1 MSKAAELL
9 KSLAPVQTEEDLTT
23 LVIDNRLRT
32 IMIPKGITNLGV
44 ENDDDVLQLHFK
56 MPRYLGTT
64 DLSEFT
70 IRVNYCNANGE
81 GDANTVPSPTI
92 GYDTIQFDWLV
103 GPNATKYKGNV
114 KFIVCAIKFDAEG
127 YVAKEYNTTIASL
140 PVLEGLE
147 TNSNAVSR
155 YSDVLEQ
162 WRRDL
167 FGIGDTEE
175 ASIRSVGESERQ
187 NVERKGAEVLAT
199 IPEDYKTTYK
209 MANDAYR
216 TRANAIV
223 STVQGESIVVTDS
236 SNDPLRGL
244 RVFGKT
250 TQVTTTGKNLAWT
263 NINMADAP
271 YLGVTCS
278 ATADGNIRL
287 TGISTSSMWN
297 RLASANLVAGKTYT
311 LSCNKIVSLS
321 IWDVTGNA
329 AFGVK
334 HAGSTSITFVAP
346 NTGSYSLFIENVADV
361 TFSSILA
368 DIMLNEGD
376 ATLPWEPYSNGL
388 ASPVPEWPQELT
400 SITEPTMYIASKNLF
415 PVTTMTA
422 AGVTLSAYK
431 DYFVLNGTAES
442 SYNFITRI
450 GYLPAGK
457 YTLSANNP
465 VHNSVNYAICDIYSD
480 QTKQVLAAFDNK
492 INSKIS
498 GAYNEASD
506 WVARIR
512 IEKGVSYNN
521 YVVKPQ
527 LEVGSVESKYVPYAP
542 NQTITLPYT
551 LAAVPVTQNGN
562 YTDANGQQ
570 WVCDEIDF
578 ERGVYVQRVGLATMN
593 EDVYTEYILSAKTG
607 RGQLVVAPNP
617 PKDQSAYGTLCNIA
631 TRNVEALQAVDGQ
644 YYENPANIV
653 FVGAVGEVEASIREK
668 CQSLE
673 LLYVLATPIEAKL
686 TAEEI
691 ETFKAIHTNYPG
703 TTVLSN
709 ADATMELVYNVDTK
723 AYIDSHG
730 VSEEQVNTA
739 VAKYLTDNPV
749 SGETMVD
756 SVTGKSYKLA
766 VVNGKLTLAS
776 L

>member
-23 LVIDNRLRT
+23 LVIDNYLRT
-32 IMIPKGITNLGV
+32 ITIPKGITNLGV
-44 ENDDDVLQLHFK
+44 ENDDDVLQLRFK
-56 MPRYLGTT
+56 MPRYIGTI

-81 GDANTVPSPTI
+81 GDVNTIPSPTI

-103 GPNATKYKGNV
+103 GSNATKYKGNV

-127 YVAKEYNTTIASL
+127 YVDKEYNTTIASL

-175 ASIRSVGESERQ
+175 ASIRSAGESERQ

-209 MANDAYR
+209 MDNDAYR

-287 TGISTSSMWN
+287 TGISTSSMRN
-297 RLASANLVAGKTYT
+297 RLASANLVSGETYT

-346 NTGSYSLFIENVADV
+346 NTDSYSLCIENVAGV

-388 ASPVPEWPQELT
+388 ASPVPE
-400 SITEPTMYIASKNLF
+400 
-415 PVTTMTA
+415 
-422 AGVTLSAYK
+422 
-431 DYFVLNGTAES
+431 
-442 SYNFITRI
+442 
-450 GYLPAGK
+450 
-457 YTLSANNP
+457 
-465 VHNSVNYAICDIYSD
+465 
-480 QTKQVLAAFDNK
+480 
-492 INSKIS
+492 
-498 GAYNEASD
+498 
-506 WVARIR
+506 
-512 IEKGVSYNN
+512 
-521 YVVKPQ
+521 
-527 LEVGSVESKYVPYAP
+527 
-542 NQTITLPYT
+542 
-551 LAAVPVTQNGN
+551 
-562 YTDANGQQ
+562 
-570 WVCDEIDF
+570 
-578 ERGVYVQRVGLATMN
+578 
-593 EDVYTEYILSAKTG
+593 
-607 RGQLVVAPNP
+607 
-617 PKDQSAYGTLCNIA
+617 
-631 TRNVEALQAVDGQ
+631 
-644 YYENPANIV
+644 
-653 FVGAVGEVEASIREK
+653 
-668 CQSLE
+668 
-673 LLYVLATPIEAKL
+673 
-686 TAEEI
+686 
-691 ETFKAIHTNYPG
+691 
-703 TTVLSN
+703 
-709 ADATMELVYNVDTK
+709 
-723 AYIDSHG
+723 
-730 VSEEQVNTA
+730 
-739 VAKYLTDNPV
+739 
-749 SGETMVD
+749 
-756 SVTGKSYKLA
+756 
-766 VVNGKLTLAS
+766 
-776 L
+776 